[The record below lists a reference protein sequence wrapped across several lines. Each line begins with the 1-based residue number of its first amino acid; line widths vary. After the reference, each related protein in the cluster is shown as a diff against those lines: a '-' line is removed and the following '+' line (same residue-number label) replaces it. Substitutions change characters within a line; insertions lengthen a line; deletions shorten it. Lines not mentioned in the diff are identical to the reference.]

1 MLNDFFRIFIAQRK
15 LKNKK
20 KKHLI
25 IYYFYLFTEV
35 GQLVL
40 FISIKSDVT
49 AMSQST
55 QE

>member
-15 LKNKK
+15 LKNK

>member
-1 MLNDFFRIFIAQRK
+1 MISSESSLHKENWK
-15 LKNKK
+15 T

-25 IYYFYLFTEV
+25 IYYLFTEV